1 MSCIALNHVHSIDV
15 FCFIAF
21 SVRASALAARMG
33 KCKTDAIIN
42 EWAAHFK
49 VSPAVVRDGWE
60 QYKENDWKHYEKLR
74 DNWHFLHKMHQPFSK
89 MKRVF
94 PNKRSDQLMCP
105 DELAVVRMQMKITK
119 KHIFKMPVIVKD

>member
-1 MSCIALNHVHSIDV
+1 MKCIALNHVHSIDV

-21 SVRASALAARMG
+21 SVRASALEARMG
-33 KCKTDAIIN
+33 KSKTDAIIN

-60 QYKENDWKHYEKLR
+60 QHEENDWKHYEKLR
-74 DNWHFLHKMHQPFSK
+74 DNWHFLHKMHQPISN

-94 PNKRSDQLMCP
+94 PNRRSDQLMYP
-105 DELAVVRMQMKITK
+105 DEVAVVRMQMKISK

>member
-1 MSCIALNHVHSIDV
+1 MHSIDV

-21 SVRASALAARMG
+21 SVQASALAARMG
-33 KCKTDAIIN
+33 KGKTDRIIH

-74 DNWHFLHKMHQPFSK
+74 DNWHFLHNMHQPISE

-94 PNKRSDQLMCP
+94 PNRRSNQVMYP
-105 DELAVVRMQMKITK
+105 DEVAVVRMQMKITK